1 MSNKNKRTI
10 SEIDT
15 HDDTYDTKESKYLK
29 KSKTVSN
36 ILSIKRE
43 SKHNCLTMCVLSPL
57 SNNQYDVS
65 ISIDYLNR
73 DFNFD
78 CTCGYIFGNQK
89 RNKCKHIDFLKS
101 TILNK
106 LIKKDFTEY
115 FGIDNLSELSICH
128 SSTKNIL
135 AIPVSS
141 ETSESEYEVYLNIS
155 KEKISCQCSCGM
167 KFGIGLRN
175 KCKHISHIIYSLV
188 NKVSDNEEL
197 SQTKIAETLK
207 ELGI

>member
-1 MSNKNKRTI
+1 MSRKNKRSI
-10 SEIDT
+10 SEIDV
-15 HDDTYDTKESKYLK
+15 HDNIEESKCK
-29 KSKTVSN
+29 KSKCVSD

-43 SKHNCLTMCVLSPL
+43 SKYNCLTASVLSPL
-57 SNNQYDVS
+57 SDNIYDVS

-73 DFNFD
+73 DFKFI
-78 CTCGYIFGNQK
+78 CTCGYIFGKAK
-89 RNKCKHIDFLKS
+89 RNKCKHIDFVKS

-106 LIKKDFTEY
+106 LTKKDFTEY
-115 FGIDNLSELSICH
+115 FGIDNLSELSIH
-128 SSTKNIL
+128 STKNIL

-141 ETSESEYEVYLNIS
+141 ETSESEYEVYLNMS
-155 KEKISCQCSCGM
+155 KENITCQCSCGM